1 VSAAG
6 GVLVVLPARFA
17 STRLPGKPLLRE
29 TGKYLVQHAWE
40 QAKRI
45 ASATEVI
52 VATDDER
59 IAAAVRSFGGR
70 ATMTSPA
77 CATGSDRVA
86 EVARAR
92 TEEIVVNLQ
101 ADEPE
106 FDVGDVDRLVAAM
119 REDASV
125 PLGTLAA
132 VASSEERGRPSV
144 VKVVCDRRGRAL
156 YFSRAEIPHVRDSAA
171 PVPGVRDAGS
181 EEAPTLRHVGIY
193 AFRRQ
198 ALLDFTALP
207 QTPLE
212 KAEKLEQLRALEH
225 GWPIRVIVGRRA
237 PAGIDTAADYAE
249 FVRRASVS
257 VGKASA

>member
-1 VSAAG
+1 VIGDAS

-29 TGKYLVQHAWE
+29 TGKFLVQHAWE
-40 QAKRI
+40 QARRLRT
-45 ASATEVI
+45 ATAVV

-59 IAAAVRSFGGR
+59 IASAVRSFGGD
-70 ATMTSPA
+70 AAMTSPS

-86 EVARAR
+86 EVARGR
-92 TEEIVVNLQ
+92 SEPLVVNLQ

-106 FDVGDVDRLVAAM
+106 FDVDDVDRLVRAM
-119 REDASV
+119 GEDPSL

-132 VASSEERGRPSV
+132 VADPEERERPSA

-156 YFSRAEIPHVRDSAA
+156 YFSRAAIPHH
-171 PVPGVRDAGS
+171 RDAAGDD
-181 EEAPTLRHVGIY
+181 AVPTLRHVGVY
-193 AFRRQ
+193 VYRRDF
-198 ALLDFTALP
+198 LLEFATLP

-225 GWPIRVIVGRRA
+225 GRPIRVVVGRRA
-237 PAGIDTAADYAE
+237 PAGIDTRADYEA
-249 FVRRASVS
+249 FVRRTAVS
-257 VGKASA
+257 AGKAST

>member
-1 VSAAG
+1 MSK

-29 TGKYLVQHAWE
+29 TGKFLVQHTWE
-40 QAKRI
+40 QAKRL
-45 ASATEVI
+45 ASATAVI

-59 IAAAVRSFGGR
+59 IAAAVRSFGGEV
-70 ATMTSPA
+70 AMTSSA

-92 TEEIVVNLQ
+92 SEDIVVNLQ

-106 FDVGDVDRLVAAM
+106 FDAADVDSLVRAM
-119 REDASV
+119 HEEPSL

-132 VASSEERGRPSV
+132 VAEPGEFERSSV

-156 YFSRAEIPHVRDSAA
+156 YFSRAPIPHHRDGRSGGA
-171 PVPGVRDAGS
+171 GDAGDAGDAG
-181 EEAPTLRHVGIY
+181 EAPALRHVGVY
-193 AFRRQ
+193 VYRRE
-198 ALLDFTALP
+198 ALLEFTRLP

-212 KAEKLEQLRALEH
+212 SAEKLEQLRALEH
-225 GWPIRVIVGRRA
+225 GWPIRVLVGRRA
-237 PAGIDTAADYAE
+237 PPGIDTPADYEA
-249 FVRRASVS
+249 FVRRAAVS
-257 VGKASA
+257 AGKPRS

>member
-1 VSAAG
+1 MS

-29 TGKYLVQHAWE
+29 TGKFLVQHTWDEA
-40 QAKRI
+40 RRL
-45 ASATEVI
+45 ATATAVI

-59 IAAAVRSFGGR
+59 IAAAVRSFGGEV
-70 ATMTSPA
+70 AMTSPD

-86 EVARAR
+86 EVARGR
-92 TEEIVVNLQ
+92 SEDLVVNLQ

-106 FDVGDVDRLVAAM
+106 FDAGDVDRLVRAM
-119 REDASV
+119 QEEPSL

-132 VASSEERGRPSV
+132 VADPGERARPSV

-156 YFSRAEIPHVRDSAA
+156 YFSRAEIPHHRD
-171 PVPGVRDAGS
+171 PGA

-193 AFRRQ
+193 VYRRES
-198 ALLDFTALP
+198 LLEFARLP

-225 GWPIRVIVGRRA
+225 GWPIRVLVGRRA
-237 PAGIDTAADYAE
+237 PAGIDTPADYAE

-257 VGKASA
+257 AGKPPL

>member
-1 VSAAG
+1 MSG

-17 STRLPGKPLLRE
+17 STRLPGKPLLCE
-29 TGKYLVQHAWE
+29 TGKFLVQHTWE
-40 QAKRI
+40 MAQRLKT
-45 ASATEVI
+45 ATSVV

-59 IAAAVRSFGGR
+59 IAAAVRSFGGEV
-70 ATMTSPA
+70 AMTSPA

-92 TEEIVVNLQ
+92 SEELVVNLQ

-106 FDVGDVDRLVAAM
+106 FDAGDVDRLVLAM
-119 REDASV
+119 RHEPSL

-132 VASSEERGRPSV
+132 VAEPDERARPSV
-144 VKVVCDRRGRAL
+144 VKVVCDLRGRAL
-156 YFSRAEIPHVRDSAA
+156 YFSRAQIPHHRDT
-171 PVPGVRDAGS
+171 GG
-181 EEAPTLRHVGIY
+181 EEAPTLRHVGVY
-193 AFRRQ
+193 VYRRE
-198 ALLDFTALP
+198 ALLEFTRLP

-225 GWPIRVIVGRRA
+225 GWPIRVIVGGRA
-237 PAGIDTAADYAE
+237 PAGIDTPEDYAA

-257 VGKASA
+257 AGKPRV

>member
-1 VSAAG
+1 VTG

-29 TGKYLVQHAWE
+29 TGKYLVQHTWE
-40 QAKRI
+40 SARKLT
-45 ASATEVI
+45 SATAVI

-59 IAAAVRSFGGR
+59 IAAAVRSFGGEV
-70 ATMTSPA
+70 AMTSPA

-92 TEEIVVNLQ
+92 GEELVVNLQ

-106 FDVGDVDRLVAAM
+106 FDADDVDRLVRAM
-119 REDASV
+119 AEEPSL
-125 PLGTLAA
+125 PIGTLAC
-132 VASSEERGRPSV
+132 VAEPGERERDSV

-156 YFSRAEIPHVRDSAA
+156 YFSRAPIPHH
-171 PVPGVRDAGS
+171 RDAGP
-181 EEAPTLRHVGIY
+181 EEAPTLRHVGVY
-193 AFRRQ
+193 VYRRE
-198 ALLDFTALP
+198 ALLEFQRLP

-212 KAEKLEQLRALEH
+212 RAEKLEQLRALEH
-225 GWPIRVIVGRRA
+225 GWSIRVVTGRRA
-237 PAGIDTAADYAE
+237 PPGIDTAGDYAA

-257 VGKASA
+257 AAKPSS

>member
-1 VSAAG
+1 LSAGAG

-40 QAKRI
+40 QAKRLSA
-45 ASATEVI
+45 ASTVV

-59 IAAAVRSFGGR
+59 IAAAVRSFGGEV
-70 ATMTSPA
+70 AMTSPD

-86 EVARAR
+86 EVARGR
-92 TEEIVVNLQ
+92 SEELVVNLQ

-106 FDVGDVDRLVAAM
+106 FEVEDVDALVRAM
-119 REDASV
+119 QAEPSL
-125 PLGTLAA
+125 PMGTLAV
-132 VASSEERGRPSV
+132 VAGPGERERPSA

-156 YFSRAEIPHVRDSAA
+156 YFSRAPIPHHRDG
-171 PVPGVRDAGS
+171 GV

-193 AFRRQ
+193 AFRRDF
-198 ALLDFTALP
+198 LLEFTRLP

-225 GWPIRVIVGRRA
+225 GREIRVLVGRRA
-237 PAGIDTAADYAE
+237 PAGIDTLEDYEA

-257 VGKASA
+257 ARKPGS

>member
-1 VSAAG
+1 MS
-6 GVLVVLPARFA
+6 GVLVVLPARYA

-29 TGKYLVQHAWE
+29 TGKFLVQHAWE
-40 QAKRI
+40 RAR
-45 ASATEVI
+45 SLATATAVV

-59 IAAAVRSFGGR
+59 IAAAVRSFGGEV
-70 ATMTSPA
+70 AMTSPA

-86 EVARAR
+86 EVARGR
-92 TEEIVVNLQ
+92 SEELVVNLQ

-106 FDVGDVDRLVAAM
+106 FDPGDVDALVRAM
-119 REDASV
+119 REDPSL

-132 VASSEERGRPSV
+132 VADPGERARPSV

-156 YFSRAEIPHVRDSAA
+156 YFSRAEIPHH
-171 PVPGVRDAGS
+171 RDAAGPGEP

-193 AFRRQ
+193 VYRRE
-198 ALLDFTALP
+198 ALLEFTRLP

-225 GWPIRVIVGRRA
+225 GWPIRVLVGKRA
-237 PAGIDTAADYAE
+237 PAGIDTPADYAE
-249 FVRRASVS
+249 FVRRTSVS
-257 VGKASA
+257 AGKPPV

>member
-1 VSAAG
+1 MSG

-29 TGKYLVQHAWE
+29 TGKYLVQHTWE
-40 QAKRI
+40 AARKLT
-45 ASATEVI
+45 AATAVV

-59 IAAAVRSFGGR
+59 IAAAVRSFGGE
-70 ATMTSPA
+70 AAMTSPA

-92 TEEIVVNLQ
+92 TEDLVVNLQ

-106 FDVGDVDRLVAAM
+106 FDAGDVDRLVEAM
-119 REDASV
+119 RQEPSL

-132 VASSEERGRPSV
+132 VAEPDERARPSV
-144 VKVVCDRRGRAL
+144 VKVVCDRKGRAL
-156 YFSRAEIPHVRDSAA
+156 YFSRAQIPHH
-171 PVPGVRDAGS
+171 RDAGT
-181 EEAPTLRHVGIY
+181 EEAPTLRHVGVY
-193 AFRRQ
+193 VYRRE
-198 ALLDFTALP
+198 ALLEFTRLP

-225 GWPIRVIVGRRA
+225 GWPIRVIVGARA
-237 PAGIDTAADYAE
+237 PAGIDTPEDYAA

-257 VGKASA
+257 AGKPRV

>member
-1 VSAAG
+1 MSDATG
-6 GVLVVLPARFA
+6 GALVVLPARFA

-40 QAKRI
+40 QAKRL
-45 ASATEVI
+45 ATATAVV

-59 IAAAVRSFGGR
+59 IAAAVRSFGGDV
-70 ATMTSPA
+70 AMTSPA

-86 EVARAR
+86 EVARGRA
-92 TEEIVVNLQ
+92 EAIVVNLQ

-106 FDVGDVDRLVAAM
+106 FDVGDVDRLVRAM
-119 REDASV
+119 QAEPSL

-132 VASSEERGRPSV
+132 VASPEERGRPSA

-156 YFSRAEIPHVRDSAA
+156 YFSRAPIPHHRESG
-171 PVPGVRDAGS
+171 P
-181 EEAPTLRHVGIY
+181 EEAPTLRHVGVY
-193 AFRRQ
+193 AFRRE
-198 ALLDFTALP
+198 ALLEFTRLA

-225 GWPIRVIVGRRA
+225 GWAIRVIVGAPA
-237 PAGIDTAADYAE
+237 PAGIDTREDYEA

-257 VGKASA
+257 LGKSAT